1 MHRRNII
8 YTGIQVAWRLILG
21 NIFLLISNLILCIL
35 SFNLKFTLLTSLVYL
50 IASITIFPSLVAL
63 VGYLK
68 NDEVGDKVIAGAKY
82 YFKAFSSAFKTGWIN
97 SLMYEIIIIFLLLD
111 LVSANKLMKNGQFF
125 MPMLTLLIVLSI
137 IHAMWNILI
146 QSYFYVDFKN
156 SIIFATRLLIRKP
169 LLSLLMIVLIFGDYV
184 SLKIFPQYAILFII
198 PLTAYV
204 LWKITQKDFDDLKE
218 KVVIK
223 N

>member
-1 MHRRNII
+1 
-8 YTGIQVAWRLILG
+8 
-21 NIFLLISNLILCIL
+21 
-35 SFNLKFTLLTSLVYL
+35 
-50 IASITIFPSLVAL
+50 
-63 VGYLK
+63 
-68 NDEVGDKVIAGAKY
+68 
-82 YFKAFSSAFKTGWIN
+82 
-97 SLMYEIIIIFLLLD
+97 
-111 LVSANKLMKNGQFF
+111 MKNGQFF

-204 LWKITQKDFDDLKE
+204 LWKITQQDFDDLKE

>member
-35 SFNLKFTLLTSLVYL
+35 SFNLKFTLLTTLVYL
-50 IASITIFPSLVAL
+50 IASITTFPSLVAL
-63 VGYLK
+63 VSYLK
-68 NDEVGDKVIAGAKY
+68 NDEVGDKVIAGDKY
-82 YFKAFSSAFKTGWIN
+82 YFKAFGLAFKTGWIN
-97 SLMYEIIIIFLLLD
+97 SLMYELIITFLFLD
-111 LVSANKLMKNGQFF
+111 LISANKLMKNGQLF

-169 LLSLLMIVLIFGDYV
+169 LLSLLMIVLIFGDYI
-184 SLKIFPQYAILFII
+184 SLKTFPQYAILFII

-204 LWKITQKDFDDLKE
+204 LWKMTQKDFDDLKE

>member
-8 YTGIQVAWRLILG
+8 YTGIQIAWRLILG

-63 VGYLK
+63 VSYLK

-184 SLKIFPQYAILFII
+184 SLKNFPTICNFIYY
-198 PLTAYV
+198 PLNSICFMENYS
-204 LWKITQKDFDDLKE
+204 KRFR
-218 KVVIK
+218 
-223 N
+223 